1 MSSFNEAILMGN
13 LTKDPT
19 YRELPNGGGVC
30 TLRLAI
36 NTYRKD
42 ADEEVLYIDTVVFGK
57 QAESCDKYLEK
68 GRSVLVSG
76 RIKSRTYDDK
86 EGNTKYVTEVIANT
100 VQFLGGNKKNETT
113 TESGSEQEE
122 TETVAF

>member
-19 YRELPNGGGVC
+19 YRELSNGGGVC
-30 TLRLAI
+30 TLRLAV